1 MHVIMTHEQA
11 DFDALA
17 SLLGAALLEPAAH
30 AVLPRRMNRNVRSFV
45 SLHGAELPMLDA
57 RDLPTGPIR
66 QVTLVDTQSLVT
78 LRGMAAV
85 PAVRVIDHHT
95 HRADLNEN
103 WGIQIEPVGA
113 CTTLLIE
120 KLTRQNIPL
129 DSTAAT
135 LLLLG
140 IYEDTGSLTY
150 SGTTS
155 RDIRA
160 AAEMLDRGASLK
172 IIARYL
178 NPPLSN
184 EQMAVF
190 DRLLAGAQTLQVQGQ
205 QIVIAGVEAFELQDE
220 ISSIAHKMRDLLDPD
235 GLFLFTATRD
245 GVRLVARS
253 TTDRIDVARIAAQFG
268 GGGHPRA
275 ASALVRTNDRP
286 AAEVLQETQARLID
300 LLPGF
305 VTPPITVGQIMSRK
319 PLVLPAGMP
328 INDAARLMQRYGYEG
343 YPVMRE
349 NRVVGLLTR
358 RAVDRA
364 LSHQLKV
371 TAGSVMDGGE
381 VTVYPGDSIEHLQ
394 QVMNRSGWGQ
404 VPVISPDND
413 EVIGIVTRTDLL
425 KTLSGTSGGHPF
437 HLDLSQK
444 LDTVLSPARLAL
456 LKAVANQAANHR
468 MAVYIVGGFVRDL
481 LLNHPALDFDM
492 VVEGDAIAL
501 GKMLTAEYGG
511 RLVSHSR
518 FGTAKWQ
525 IGEIRETLA
534 ERFTNGANVTP
545 DELPEFLDLISA
557 RTEFYDYPTALP
569 TVERSSIK
577 LDLHRRDFTINTLA
591 LRLDGRHYGELHD
604 HWGGWGDL
612 QRGMVRVLHSLS
624 FVDDPTR
631 MLRAVRFEQRFQFKI
646 EQRTLELIEE
656 ARPLLRQVSGDRVR
670 HELDL
675 MLAEENPQR
684 IFARLKE
691 LGLLSAISPELDWQ
705 DEIGPVLVAA
715 ISQPA
720 ERPHWQRTLAYLAWL
735 GPFGEESIVKISQRL
750 HFSAE
755 VQRALMSFSRLWSWL
770 PEASGAES
778 PGQLTERLSA
788 AAPEALAAAALMPLP
803 ETSQAILQQYRNHW
817 QFIHPHTS
825 GSDLRER
832 GLPPGPLYG
841 QLLHDLRCAW
851 LDGLVKNKAEEQAL
865 LERLIDET
873 GN

>member
-1 MHVIMTHEQA
+1 MTHEQA

-30 AVLPRRMNRNVRSFV
+30 AVLPRRMNRNVRNFV
-45 SLHGAELPMLDA
+45 SLHGAELPMQDA
-57 RDLPTGPIR
+57 RDLPAGPIR

-78 LRGMAAV
+78 LRGMTSAPV
-85 PAVRVIDHHT
+85 VRIVDHHT
-95 HRADLNEN
+95 RRTDLNES
-103 WGIQIEPVGA
+103 WEIQIEPVGA

-120 KLTRQNIPL
+120 RLIRQNIPI
-129 DSTAAT
+129 DGTAAT

-140 IYEDTGSLTY
+140 IYEDTGSLSY
-150 SGTTS
+150 SSTTS

-172 IIARYL
+172 IIGSHL
-178 NPPLSN
+178 NPPLSA

-190 DRLLAGAQTLQVQGQ
+190 DRLLARAQTIQVQGQ
-205 QIVIAGVEAFELQDE
+205 QIVISGVEAFELQDE

-253 TTDRIDVARIAAQFG
+253 TTDRIDVGRIAAQFG

-275 ASALVRTNDRP
+275 ASALVRIGNQT
-286 AAEVLQETQARLID
+286 AAEVLEETQKQLLD

-319 PLVLPAGMP
+319 PLVLPAGIP
-328 INDAARLMQRYGYEG
+328 VAEAARLMQRYGYEG
-343 YPVMRE
+343 YPVVRD

-364 LSHQLKV
+364 LAHQLKV
-371 TAGSVMDGGE
+371 TAGSIMDGGE
-381 VTVYPGDSIEHLQ
+381 VTIYPGDSIEHLQ

-413 EVIGIVTRTDLL
+413 EIIGIVTRTDLL
-425 KTLSGTSGGHPF
+425 KTLSGAAGGHPF
-437 HLDLSQK
+437 HLNLSNK
-444 LDTVLSPARLAL
+444 IETALPHARLAL
-456 LKAVANQAANHR
+456 LKAVANQAANRR

-481 LLNHPALDFDM
+481 LLNHPSTDFDI

-501 GKMLTAEYGG
+501 GKTLTSEYGG

-525 IGEIRETLA
+525 ISEIRESLA
-534 ERFTNGANVTP
+534 QHLTNGASVAAS
-545 DELPEFLDLISA
+545 DLPEFLDLISA

-604 HWGGWGDL
+604 HWGGWGDM
-612 QRGMVRVLHSLS
+612 QRRLVRVLHSLS

-631 MLRAVRFEQRFQFKI
+631 MLRAVRFEQRFEFQI
-646 EQRTLELIEE
+646 EQRTLELIQE
-656 ARPLLRQVSGDRVR
+656 ARPLLRQISGDRVR
-670 HELDL
+670 HELNL
-675 MLAEENPQR
+675 ILGEENPQR
-684 IFARLKE
+684 IFNRLKE
-691 LGLLSAISPELDWQ
+691 LDLLSAIHPDLDWR
-705 DEIGPVLVAA
+705 DEMAPPLLRAL
-715 ISQPA
+715 SQA
-720 ERPHWQRTLAYLAWL
+720 NERPHWSRNLAYLVWL
-735 GPFGEESIVKISQRL
+735 GPQGEEVVEKVCHRL
-750 HFSAE
+750 HFSADLH
-755 VQRALMSFSRLWSWL
+755 RALVGFNRLWAWL
-770 PEASGAES
+770 LDVTGAEPVS
-778 PGQLTERLSA
+778 LLTEKLDSA
-788 AAPEALAAAALMPLP
+788 PPEALAAAELMALPDA
-803 ETSQAILQQYRNHW
+803 SRAALQQYLDQWRS
-817 QFIHPHTS
+817 IHPFTS

-832 GLPPGPLYG
+832 GLPPGPVYS
-841 QLLHDLRCAW
+841 QILHELRSAW
-851 LDGLVKNKAEEQAL
+851 LDGLVKNGDEEQL
-865 LERLIDET
+865 LLNRLIREIGD
-873 GN
+873 